1 MTAGFLS
8 REGRCGSPGWLVGEV
23 LGGSSLLYCP
33 VVIHSAQISKGPV
46 SATDPGSCCFH
57 VHLCKDNSVLSHDIG
72 GPCSGHTLGQSEAE
86 AWLPPAGSHLV
97 RQIEGFLGV
106 CVLEQYTAYSTV
118 QRVREAKMKQS

>member
-1 MTAGFLS
+1 MWESWVA
-8 REGRCGSPGWLVGEV
+8 CGEV

-46 SATDPGSCCFH
+46 SATDSESCCFH
-57 VHLCKDNSVLSHDIG
+57 VYLCKDNSVLSHDIG